1 MYHSP
6 RPMLTFPVTTRA
18 TGVETL
24 DAEAPDPHHAEVE
37 FRFLRRMNRVT
48 AASGALLAA
57 IERRI
62 GPTRGATVS
71 LIDFGCGAGDIVLDA
86 VQAAAKRGWKIDAIA
101 TDRAAIALDT
111 ARANAYRIAPAS
123 VRFAQ
128 RDLLAG
134 ALPDDPCAQV
144 AHASLVLH
152 HFVDADVCRALR
164 AMSAAATELV
174 VWSDL
179 IRDAAGEIGARLS
192 TLGRSRTLRADA
204 LLSVRRAF
212 TLAEARAFAEAAG
225 LTDIEVWRWRG
236 ARFLLHGRPA
246 ARSASGGAS
255 RPRMRAS
262 ALRFSRGEREII
274 AGVSIVLRAGE
285 IGLLSGPNG
294 AGKTTLLRLLAR
306 VLEPKS
312 GSVWCDTSDG
322 PVGYLPQRGGVIS
335 SLSTDANI
343 ALMQRVARIAPRA
356 REARA
361 RDAIA
366 RMGVAGLGNRPLARM
381 SLGQAR
387 RAAIASVLASCGGVL
402 LLDEPDA
409 GLDAEGRDR
418 LALALVDHLDAAG
431 VALVASHEA
440 AWLERACAQRGKSIV
455 RKSMA

>member
-1 MYHSP
+1 
-6 RPMLTFPVTTRA
+6 MLTFPVTSRA

-24 DAEAPDPHHAEVE
+24 DAEAPDPRLADAE
-37 FRFLRRMNRVT
+37 FRFLRQMNRVT

-57 IERRI
+57 IERRV

-86 VQAAAKRGWKIDAIA
+86 VRGAAMRGWTIDAIA
-101 TDRAAIALDT
+101 TDRAAIALEV
-111 ARANAYRIAPAS
+111 ARANAHRIAPAS
-123 VRFAQ
+123 IRFAQ

-134 ALPDDPCAQV
+134 ALPEDPCAQV

-152 HFVDADVCRALR
+152 HFVDADVCHALR
-164 AMSAAATELV
+164 TMSAAATALV

-179 IRDAAGEIGARLS
+179 IRDTAGEIGARLS
-192 TLGRSRTLRADA
+192 TLGRSRTLRDDA

-225 LTDIEVWRWRG
+225 LTDIEVTRWRG

-246 ARSASGGAS
+246 ARTAPGGAS
-255 RPRMRAS
+255 RPRMRTS
-262 ALRFSRGEREII
+262 ALWFSRGDREVIKGASI
-274 AGVSIVLRAGE
+274 ALRAGE

-294 AGKTTLLRLLAR
+294 AGKTTLLRLLAG
-306 VLEPKS
+306 VLKPKS
-312 GSVWCDTSDG
+312 GSIWCDTIDG

-335 SLSTDANI
+335 SLGIDANI
-343 ALMQRVARIAPRA
+343 ALMQRVARIPPRA

-361 RDAIA
+361 RDAIT
-366 RMGVAGLGNRPLARM
+366 RMGVAGLGNRPLSRM

-387 RAAIASVLASCGGVL
+387 RAAIASVLASSGGVL

-409 GLDAEGRDR
+409 GLDAEGRER

-431 VALVASHEA
+431 VALVASHEP
-440 AWLERACAQRGKSIV
+440 AWLEQACAQRGKPIT
-455 RKSMA
+455 RESMA

>member
-6 RPMLTFPVTTRA
+6 RPMLTFPMTSRA

-24 DAEAPDPHHAEVE
+24 DSEAPDPHHADAE
-37 FRFLRRMNRVT
+37 FRFLRRLNQVT

-62 GPTRGATVS
+62 GPTHGQTVS

-86 VQAAAKRGWKIDAIA
+86 VEQAMARGWKIDAIV
-101 TDRAAIALDT
+101 TDRAAIALET
-111 ARANAYRIAPAS
+111 ARTNARRIAPAT

-134 ALPDDPCAQV
+134 ASSADPCAQV

-152 HFVDADVCRALR
+152 HFVDADACRALR
-164 AMSAAATELV
+164 TMSAAATDLV

-179 IRDAAGEIGARLS
+179 IRDTTGEIGARLS
-192 TLGRSRTLRADA
+192 TLGRNRTLRDDA
-204 LLSVRRAF
+204 LLSVRRSF

-225 LTDIEVWRWRG
+225 LTEIEVSRWRG

-246 ARSASGGAS
+246 AQTAPLGPS
-255 RPRMRAS
+255 RPRIRAS
-262 ALRFSRGEREII
+262 ALRFSRGDREII
-274 AGVSIVLRAGE
+274 SGRSAVLRAGE

-294 AGKTTLLRLLAR
+294 AGKTTLLRLLAG
-306 VLEPKS
+306 VLDPTS
-312 GSVWCDTSDG
+312 GSAWCDTSDG

-343 ALMQRVARIAPRA
+343 ALMQKVARIAPAA

-366 RMGVAGLGNRPLARM
+366 RMGVAGLGNRPLACM

-387 RAAIASVLASCGGVL
+387 RAAIASILASSGGVL

-409 GLDAEGRDR
+409 GLDAEGRER
-418 LALALVDHLDAAG
+418 LALTLIDRLDAGG

-440 AWLERACAQRGKSIV
+440 AWLERACARHGKPV
-455 RKSMA
+455 TRESME